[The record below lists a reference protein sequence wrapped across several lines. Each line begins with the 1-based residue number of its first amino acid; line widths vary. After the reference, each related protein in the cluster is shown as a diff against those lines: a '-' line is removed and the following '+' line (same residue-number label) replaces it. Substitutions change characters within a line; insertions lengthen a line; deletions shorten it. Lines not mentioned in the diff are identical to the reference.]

1 MGSASDDR
9 ERLEAMLPVETL
21 STGKF
26 VGAAKLF
33 TVACAD
39 LRTDLLGTG

>member
-1 MGSASDDR
+1 MGSVFVDR
-9 ERLEAMLPVETL
+9 ERLEAMLPVQTL

-33 TVACAD
+33 TVACGEFRFA
-39 LRTDLLGTG
+39 LLGTR